1 MTEFGQTA
9 WLIEL
14 RPLQLQLADPFS
26 RFVDVADGYLG
37 AVPGQ
42 RGDSHLEGGYP
53 GHRAAALFR
62 EAWDVTRPRR
72 VEKREHQGPRP

>member
-1 MTEFGQTA
+1 MCVCV
-9 WLIEL
+9 
-14 RPLQLQLADPFS
+14 PFAC
-26 RFVDVADGYLG
+26 VCVCHAPNLG
-37 AVPGQ
+37 AVPHQ

-72 VEKREHQGPRP
+72 VEKRGHRGPCPRGPRAPGGVAEAGGGT